1 MRDYQ
6 MNMVTALV
14 LNKKYNLSHIVFHY
28 MAENI
33 TTKSQTWSYPRFVQM
48 LIDHAYP
55 EIERDLKN
63 DLLVQ
68 SHMSNDSLKQ
78 LARYHPNHPE
88 PKIVAEFFG
97 FIKDANYVDPDPVDH
112 QNWRNEEEMKEAAYV
127 DELKTLEEFKTTRND
142 WFVKET
148 RWRGK
153 KVTPK
158 SQEGEGSSSQP
169 KKKQKKVAKTLLVD
183 EPEVEDLAANVEE
196 DPYAD
201 IDQVMLNVDDLV
213 SEQAA
218 NVEAEKEK
226 VLDDVEGDDVNKSTT
241 SSSSSSD
248 DEIDK
253 TERLRRI
260 QEATE
265 KEKQLK
271 KRKRQEKDDAAYVP
285 SPEHVSESQS
295 PSSGK
300 KKACAK
306 KRIVSPKIKKVTT
319 KITKPKI
326 VGLHIPPDNL
336 EDIGDF
342 GFAND
347 EQVKKL
353 EKKMDDVLNEHK
365 VVAAESKKVAER
377 EKILEMRVKKLGSDN
392 KALLKKIDTDQTEID
407 FLRVRVAELE
417 EEKARRDEQNKYFE
431 MKNKELEAA
440 KALKEHDFYML
451 NKVVENMLGT
461 SIEQKFEEIQVEE
474 LRAKCQAEI
483 DEQMKDKG
491 KGTESSVA
499 AVEKSIVPS
508 LVIENPVPISSVS
521 AIFEEPVT
529 LEDLAADNDEEDDEE
544 DDDDDDDDEE
554 GDDEEDDDDEKV
566 FSASSHGSDNDDDDA
581 QGGIRIKV
589 TEASNERTVDDF
601 LNDFVNEETGGAEG
615 KGESGDTQ
623 NVEHIEKLVLRL
635 ETNREEGEHFHTYTL
650 EKIKEMTRMVDPD
663 FKFDFE
669 EELNAFDINHQPE
682 YDYKYVEDADMYDR
696 VEVEDCTDDESVSE
710 DTSQYPTL
718 MEFFTK

>member
-1 MRDYQ
+1 MGYVGALNVGNYLKSKFPKPYKFIIHSVLMALSHTKGGYDTMRDYQ

-14 LNKKYNLSHIVFHY
+14 LNKKYNFSHIVFHY

-33 TTKSQTWSYPRFVQM
+33 TTKSRTWSYPIFVQM
-48 LIDHAYP
+48 LIDHVYP
-55 EIERDLKN
+55 DIERDFKN

-97 FIKDANYVDPDPVDH
+97 YIKDVNYVDPDLVNH

-148 RWRGK
+148 RRRGK
-153 KVTPK
+153 K
-158 SQEGEGSSSQP
+158 P
-169 KKKQKKVAKTLLVD
+169 KKKQKKVAKTLLID
-183 EPEVEDLAANVEE
+183 EPEVEEPVVTAEE

-218 NVEAEKEK
+218 NVEAEK
-226 VLDDVEGDDVNKSTT
+226 
-241 SSSSSSD
+241 
-248 DEIDK
+248 
-253 TERLRRI
+253 RRI

-265 KEKQLK
+265 KEKQLR
-271 KRKRQEKDDAAYVP
+271 KRKREEKDDAAYIP

-300 KKACAK
+300 KKAGAR
-306 KRIVSPKIKKVTT
+306 KRI
-319 KITKPKI
+319 
-326 VGLHIPPDNL
+326 GLHIPPYNL

-353 EKKMDDVLNEHK
+353 EKKMDDVLNENK
-365 VVAAESKKVAER
+365 IVAAESKKVADR
-377 EKILEMRVKKLGSDN
+377 EKILEMHVKRLESDN

-407 FLRVRVAELE
+407 FLKVRVAELE

-440 KALKEHDFYML
+440 KALKEHEFYML

-461 SIEQKFEEIQVEE
+461 SIEQRFEEIQVEE
-474 LRAKCQAEI
+474 LRAKRQAEI

-491 KGTESSVA
+491 KGAESSVA
-499 AVEKSIVPS
+499 VAESSIVPS

-521 AIFEEPVT
+521 TIFEEH
-529 LEDLAADNDEEDDEE
+529 
-544 DDDDDDDDEE
+544 
-554 GDDEEDDDDEKV
+554 EDDDDEKV

-581 QGGIRIKV
+581 QGGMGIKV
-589 TEASNERTVDDF
+589 TEQSSERTVDDF
-601 LNDFVNEETGGAEG
+601 LNDTVNVETGGAEG
-615 KGESGDTQ
+615 KGELKERGSM
-623 NVEHIEKLVLRL
+623 VMIRMLIKLR
-635 ETNREEGEHFHTYTL
+635 
-650 EKIKEMTRMVDPD
+650 
-663 FKFDFE
+663 
-669 EELNAFDINHQPE
+669 
-682 YDYKYVEDADMYDR
+682 
-696 VEVEDCTDDESVSE
+696 S
-710 DTSQYPTL
+710 
-718 MEFFTK
+718 